1 MKSIIAVAFASA
13 LVAAEPRPK
22 DLFSVR
28 SFHNPETTDKISLA
42 PQPPDLPQPIVIH
55 AADVPQNGQCAIPLL
70 EFKPNWSAKKD
81 PMAVFTGPVPS
92 GGTVSPMPVCKGW
105 K

>member
-1 MKSIIAVAFASA
+1 MIAVAFASA
-13 LVAAEPRPK
+13 LVAAEPGAK

-42 PQPPDLPQPIVIH
+42 PQPPDARQPVIIH
-55 AADVPQNGQCAIPLL
+55 AANVQQNGPCAIPLL
-70 EFKPNWSAKKD
+70 EFKPTWSAKKD

-92 GGTVSPMPVCKGW
+92 GETVSPMPVCKSW

>member
-1 MKSIIAVAFASA
+1 MVSA
-13 LVAAEPRPK
+13 LLAAELGAK

-28 SFHNPETTDKISLA
+28 SFHNPGTTDKISLA

>member
-1 MKSIIAVAFASA
+1 MITVACMVSA
-13 LVAAEPRPK
+13 LLAAELGAK

-28 SFHNPETTDKISLA
+28 SFHNPGTTDKISLA
-42 PQPPDLPQPIVIH
+42 PQPLEIPQEIIIPV
-55 AADVPQNGQCAIPLL
+55 AETQPSGQCAIPLL

-92 GGTVSPMPVCKGW
+92 GGRVSPMPVCKGW